1 MNIAAVSKKFGI
13 SSDTL
18 RYYERVGI
26 IPPVTRNEKGYRDFS
41 EYDLNWVYFSKVMR
55 NAGVSIETLIEYGI
69 LFRQGREQTMDARKD
84 LLIEQRDLLIQ
95 RIEEM
100 QETLDYL
107 NYKIEKNP
115 DHLKEFEK
123 KLEKKNS

>member
-100 QETLDYL
+100 QEILDYL